1 MLKIYEIEYASS
13 AKMEEYKRQKY
24 RMTSEVELKV
34 GDGVILKST
43 SGLVLGRVTKDIS
56 ENYVDYEDMKL
67 KDSIDKSF
75 YKKVDLSDYYAELE
89 TKQKMK
95 DYEKEMESKFAE
107 LDKKLKYKFYAEN
120 DEDFKKIYDE
130 YIKLG
135 G

>member
-1 MLKIYEIEYASS
+1 MLKVYEIEYASS

-24 RMTSEVELKV
+24 RMTSKVKLKV

-43 SGLVLGRVTKDIS
+43 SGLVLGRVTEDIS
-56 ENYVDYEDMKL
+56 ENYVDYEDMEL
-67 KDSIDKSF
+67 ENRIDKSF